1 MTKRLTRAFFA
12 AFLAPLLIG
21 VASAT
26 DYFVDSQ
33 NGDDLA
39 AGTSPETAWRTLGRV
54 SDAKELQGGDVVKF
68 KKGCVWRDGLQP
80 RSGEVGKPI
89 LYTSYGE
96 GEKPSFWRST
106 SLADPSCWLKEG
118 ENLWATRP
126 RETRVLGP
134 ATLAIDI
141 EKWGMHNEGNAKTK
155 TSINDGTYRIEVL
168 SAGTAP
174 NHIQWTYAPFAV
186 ENGKQ
191 WRLSFEAR
199 ANKPANYSVSFMK
212 SGAPWSSYGA
222 TNGKTEIGE
231 EFARYE
237 LDTTFIKTAE
247 DGRVT
252 FYFGKLE
259 EGTVLEFRNFNVEE
273 IEVDELQLT
282 PDVGNIILDGNKAAF
297 KKWTRDE
304 LTTQDDFMYDREDG
318 RVWYYSE
325 KNPADAHET
334 LEAARMIHVINLSG
348 VTDAV
353 FDGLD
358 LRYGAAHG
366 FGGSGNQRCV
376 IQNCDI
382 SWIGG
387 GDQYLEGGKGRRTRF
402 GNGIEFWSDAQDHKV
417 LNNRIWEVYDA
428 ALTNQGS
435 GVNVERNIVY
445 VGNLIWNCEYSF
457 EYWNRGPE
465 SKTQDIVFAGNACLD
480 AGYGWGH
487 VQRRDPNGR
496 CLMIYSNEAQ
506 TTNFQIVGNYFVN
519 ATDSLVRNDKEWT
532 PEEPKME
539 NNIYW
544 QDDESKPYAL
554 WHGKTYS
561 GDEFEA
567 YRQTIDGEKRG
578 EKRKITRE
586 FIRERFPLPE

>member
-1 MTKRLTRAFFA
+1 MTKRLTRAFFVA
-12 AFLAPLLIG
+12 LLASLMVG

-26 DYFVDSQ
+26 EYFVDSQ
-33 NGDDLA
+33 KGDDLA
-39 AGTSPETAWRTLGRV
+39 AGTSPETAWRTLSRV
-54 SDAKELQGGDVVKF
+54 SDAKELQGGDVVRF

-80 RSGEVGKPI
+80 RSGEVDKPI
-89 LYTSYGE
+89 IYTSYGE

-106 SLADPSCWLKEG
+106 SLADPSFWTKEG

-134 ATLAIDI
+134 APLKIDI
-141 EKWGMHNEGNAKTK
+141 AKWGMHNEADAKTK
-155 TSINDGTYRIEVL
+155 TSIEDGTYRIEVL
-168 SAGTAP
+168 HAGTAP

-186 ENGKQ
+186 ENGKK

-212 SGAPWSSYGA
+212 SGAPWSSYGV
-222 TNGKTEIGE
+222 TNGKKELGE

-237 LDTTFIKTAE
+237 LDTTFLKTAE
-247 DGRVT
+247 DGRAT

-259 EGTVLEFRNFNVEE
+259 EGTVLEFKNFNVEE
-273 IEVDELQLT
+273 IEVDELLLT

-304 LTTQDDFMYDREDG
+304 LTTQDDFLYDREDG

-325 KNPADAHET
+325 KNPAEAHET

-348 VTDAV
+348 VTDAI
-353 FDGLD
+353 FDDLD

-387 GDQYLEGGKGRRTRF
+387 GDQYLEGAKGRRTRF
-402 GNGIEFWSDAQDHKV
+402 GNGIEFWADARDHKV

-435 GVNVERNIVY
+435 GVNVERNIIY

-465 SKTQDIVFAGNACLD
+465 SKTQDITFAGNACLD

-506 TTNFQIVGNYFVN
+506 TTNFSIVGNYFVN

-532 PEEPKME
+532 PEEPKMDS
-539 NNIYW
+539 NIYW

-561 GDEFEA
+561 GDEFDA
-567 YRQTIDGEKRG
+567 YRQAIKGEERG
-578 EKRKITRE
+578 EKSKITRE

>member
-1 MTKRLTRAFFA
+1 MTKRLTRAFLA
-12 AFLAPLLIG
+12 AFLAPILVG

-54 SDAKELQGGDVVKF
+54 SEAKELQGGDVVKF

-80 RSGEVGKPI
+80 RSGEVDKPI
-89 LYTSYGE
+89 IYTSYGE

-106 SLADPSCWLKEG
+106 SLADPSFWTKEG

-141 EKWGMHNEGNAKTK
+141 GKWGMHNEGDAKTK
-155 TSINDGTYRIEVL
+155 TSIEDGTYRIEVL
-168 SAGTAP
+168 HAGTAP

-212 SGAPWSSYGA
+212 SGAPWSSYGV

-237 LDTTFIKTAE
+237 LDTTFLKTAE

-259 EGTVLEFRNFNVEE
+259 EGTVLEFKNFKVEE
-273 IEVDELQLT
+273 IEIDELLLT

-318 RVWYYSE
+318 RVWYFSE
-325 KNPADAHET
+325 KNPAEAHET

-348 VTDAV
+348 VKDAV
-353 FDGLD
+353 FDDLD

-387 GDQYLEGGKGRRTRF
+387 GDQYLEGAKGRRTRF

-445 VGNLIWNCEYSF
+445 AGNLIWNCEYSF

-465 SKTQDIVFAGNACLD
+465 SKTKDIFFAGNACLD

-532 PEEPKME
+532 PEEPMME
-539 NNIYW
+539 SNIYW

-561 GDEFEA
+561 GDEFDA

-586 FIRERFPLPE
+586 YIRERYPLPE